1 MIPLIASPVG
11 IKAVVF
17 DVYGT
22 LAEIGDR
29 RRPYAKLLQLLA
41 DAGRVPQEND
51 AARLMSTPCGLAG
64 AVQLFDAELS
74 VSKLAPLEMDLLA
87 ELASVTLYPDTAET
101 LAALKI
107 AGLKIGLCSNLA
119 APYAIPVLKQLPVA
133 LDAYVWSFEIG
144 ALKPD
149 PATYRAVGHR
159 LSCAPHEILFIGDT
173 LEADYLGPRT
183 IGMQSLHLTRQG
195 ATQNGKSISTLAQLP
210 EILKLLT

>member
-1 MIPLIASPVG
+1 MNTLIASTGG

-22 LAEIGDR
+22 LVEIGDR
-29 RRPYAKLLQLLA
+29 RRPYARLLQLLA
-41 DAGRVPQEND
+41 ESGRVPSTDD

-64 AVQLFDAELS
+64 TAQLFGADLP

-87 ELASVTLYPDTAET
+87 ELASVALYPDTIET

-107 AGLKIGLCSNLA
+107 AGLKIGGCSNLA
-119 APYAIPVLKQLPVA
+119 APYALPVLKLLPFA
-133 LDAYVWSFEIG
+133 LDAYAWSFEIG

-149 PATYRAVGHR
+149 ATIYRAVCQR
-159 LSCAPHEILFIGDT
+159 LACAPEDVLFIGDT

-183 IGMQSLHLTRQG
+183 MGMQSLHLARHGTTR
-195 ATQNGKSISTLAQLP
+195 TEDTISTLVQLFD
-210 EILKLLT
+210 ILELPT